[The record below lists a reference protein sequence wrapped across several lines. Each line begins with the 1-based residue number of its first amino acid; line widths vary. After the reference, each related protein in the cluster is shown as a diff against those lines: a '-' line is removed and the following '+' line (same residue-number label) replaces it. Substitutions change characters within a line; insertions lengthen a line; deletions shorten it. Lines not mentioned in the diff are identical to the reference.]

1 MTKSLTL
8 TSFSTRQADEYS
20 CSTRLGQESDSEA
33 LGPSKNLRKEK
44 THQSA
49 SPQAQMHLNG
59 VQRLFN
65 RTVGSCLDGWSPAWL
80 LACLFLPPLSYLS
93 SDFQILSPCDFH
105 HTCLWMPTFFHG
117 LPQLPSFCLWMF
129 WGKALSPFG
138 WFCTGDGLTFVFLKG
153 LFQSVLTE
161 RGQSVWFW
169 LPVWRCV
176 FHRAV
181 HF

>member
-93 SDFQILSPCDFH
+93 SDFQILSP
-105 HTCLWMPTFFHG
+105 
-117 LPQLPSFCLWMF
+117 
-129 WGKALSPFG
+129 
-138 WFCTGDGLTFVFLKG
+138 
-153 LFQSVLTE
+153 
-161 RGQSVWFW
+161 
-169 LPVWRCV
+169 
-176 FHRAV
+176 
-181 HF
+181 